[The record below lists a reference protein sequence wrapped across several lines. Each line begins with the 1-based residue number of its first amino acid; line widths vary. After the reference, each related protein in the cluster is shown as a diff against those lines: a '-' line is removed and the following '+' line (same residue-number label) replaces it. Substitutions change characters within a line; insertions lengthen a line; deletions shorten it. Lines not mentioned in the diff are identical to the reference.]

1 MRRRE
6 FVLLGAGLIAAERVF
21 AQAGAPTGKI
31 GYLHPRTAAVDSP
44 TVAALRPAWEK
55 LGYREPGSIL
65 LRSGEGDPARLPVL
79 VAELMRLG
87 AGVLIAVGPAAVK
100 AATQAG
106 SIPVVAIDQES
117 DPIRSG
123 LIASFSRPGGNVTGL
138 FVDQPALAGK
148 MTDLLKEAAPAI
160 GRVAIVATADTTP
173 DQLDAALGAARA
185 RALDAVT
192 VTNSGPASYDAALGT
207 LGGDLP
213 TGIVQLGTPGFILDA
228 ASCASAAQKRR
239 LPNIAF
245 LKVYTRDGVLM
256 TYGPSQERYFPRA
269 VTLADRILR
278 GEKAADLPIDQP
290 IEFELAINLKAARA
304 LGLDLPPTLLARA
317 DEVIE

>member
-1 MRRRE
+1 M
-6 FVLLGAGLIAAERVF
+6 LLAAGLLAARRVS

-31 GYLHPRTAAVDSP
+31 GYLHPRTAAHNSP
-44 TVAALRPAWEK
+44 TVVALRPAWEK
-55 LGYREPGSIL
+55 LGYREPGSVL
-65 LRSGEGDPARLPVL
+65 LRSGEGDPARLPGL
-79 VAELMRLG
+79 AAELVSLG

-100 AATQAG
+100 AATQAV

-123 LIASFSRPGGNVTGL
+123 LISSFGRPGGNVTGL

-148 MTDLLKEAAPAI
+148 MTDLLKEAAPTI
-160 GRVAIVATADTTP
+160 RRVAIVATADTTP

-185 RALDAVT
+185 RGLEAVT
-192 VTNSGPASYDAALGT
+192 VTTSGPESYDAAFASLAGN
-207 LGGDLP
+207 LP

-228 ASCASAAQKRR
+228 ASFASAAQKHG

-269 VTLADRILR
+269 VTLADRILK
-278 GEKAADLPIDQP
+278 GERAADLPIDQP
-290 IEFELAINLKAARA
+290 TEFELAINLKAARA
-304 LGLDLPPTLLARA
+304 LRLDLPPTLLARA